1 LRLSRFSF
9 IQQMNFRSLLLLFL
23 IACFAPAASAQVS
36 RSPTPRTGGDANI
49 RGIVLLP
56 NGSPVNEPVK
66 VTLKVLR
73 GDQATTYTD
82 RDGRFQIPNLAA
94 GDYTIEA
101 EADRSRDR
109 FEITTEKITVR
120 INTPNFITLS
130 LREKGKAAGAKRD
143 KTVSVAMLDQKVPPA
158 ARHEYDNAT
167 QLARAGKS
175 DESIA
180 ALQRAIGLYPEY
192 LMALND
198 LGAQLLDAGRLD
210 EALPVLKKATQI
222 DPTSFNP
229 QLNLGIVLVQKKI
242 FAEAL
247 SALDHALS
255 AEPSAPAAHLYAGMA
270 ALGTSDAV
278 RAEREFKTTHELGGS
293 SFAVALVY
301 LARLN
306 VKQGHKQEAIEAL
319 QLYLREDPSGA
330 NSAIAK
336 KMLADLQAK

>member
-1 LRLSRFSF
+1 LRLSRFFF
-9 IQQMNFRSLLLLFL
+9 IQQMNFRRLRLLFL
-23 IACFAPAASAQVS
+23 IACLAPAASAQVAKS
-36 RSPTPRTGGDANI
+36 TQTSGGEASI

-109 FEITTEKITVR
+109 FEITSERITVR

-130 LREKGKAAGAKRD
+130 LKEKGKAVEAKRD
-143 KTVSVAMLDQKVPPA
+143 KTVSIAMLDQKVPPA

-167 QLARAGKS
+167 QLAHARKS

-180 ALQRAIGLYPEY
+180 ALQRAIGIYPDY

-222 DPTSFNP
+222 DPNSFNP

-247 SALDHALS
+247 AALDHALS

-270 ALGTSDAV
+270 ALGTNDLV
-278 RAEREFKTTHELGGS
+278 RAEREFKTTHDLGGS
-293 SFAVALVY
+293 NFAAALVY
-301 LARLN
+301 LARLQ

-319 QLYLREDPSGA
+319 QLYLREDPSGP

>member
-1 LRLSRFSF
+1 MNLRRL
-9 IQQMNFRSLLLLFL
+9 LLLLFL
-23 IACFAPAASAQVS
+23 MAGSVSTVPAQAN
-36 RSPTPRTGGDANI
+36 RSTQRSGGDAYI
-49 RGIVLLP
+49 RGVVLLP

-82 RDGRFQIPNLAA
+82 RDGRFQFLHVAA
-94 GDYTIEA
+94 GDYTVEV
-101 EADRSRDR
+101 EADRNRDR
-109 FEITTEKITVR
+109 FEITTERVTVR
-120 INTPNFITLS
+120 IDTPSFITLT
-130 LREKGKAAGAKRD
+130 LKEKGKVPDAKRD

-167 QLARAGKS
+167 QLARAGKT

-180 ALQRAIGLYPEY
+180 ALQRAIGIYPDY

-210 EALPVLKKATQI
+210 EALVVLQKATQV
-222 DPTSFNP
+222 DPNSFNP
-229 QLNLGIVLVQKKI
+229 QLNLGIVLVKKKM
-242 FAEAL
+242 FAEAVT
-247 SALDHALS
+247 ALDHALS

-270 ALGTSDAV
+270 ALGMNDAV
-278 RAEREFKTTHELGGS
+278 RAEREFKTTHDLGGS

-301 LARLN
+301 LARLD
-306 VKQGHKQEAIEAL
+306 VKQGHKQQAIEAL
-319 QLYLREDPSGA
+319 QLYLREDPSGP
-330 NSAIAK
+330 NSAVAK

>member
-1 LRLSRFSF
+1 
-9 IQQMNFRSLLLLFL
+9 MNFRSLLLLFL
-23 IACFAPAASAQVS
+23 FACFAPALSAQVNRTTQ
-36 RSPTPRTGGDANI
+36 RSGGDASI

-73 GDQATTYTD
+73 GDQARTYTD

-94 GDYTIEA
+94 GDYTVEV

-109 FEITTEKITVR
+109 FEITSERITVR

-130 LREKGKAAGAKRD
+130 LKEKGKAVDAKRD

-167 QLARAGKS
+167 QLAREGKS

-180 ALQRAIGLYPEY
+180 ALQRAIAIYPEY

-198 LGAQLLDAGRLD
+198 LGAQLLDAARLD
-210 EALPVLKKATQI
+210 EALGVLKKATQI
-222 DPTSFNP
+222 DPNSFNP
-229 QLNLGIVLVQKKI
+229 QLNLGIVLVQKKM
-242 FAEAL
+242 FADAIV
-247 SALDHALS
+247 ALDHALTV
-255 AEPSAPAAHLYAGMA
+255 EPSAPAAHLYAGMA
-270 ALGTSDAV
+270 AAGGNDAA
-278 RAEREFKTTHELGGS
+278 RAEREYKTTHDLGGS
-293 SFAVALVY
+293 NFAVALVY
-301 LARLN
+301 LARLE
-306 VKQGHKQEAIEAL
+306 VKLGHKQDAVDAL
-319 QLYLREDPSGA
+319 QLYLREDPSGT

>member
-1 LRLSRFSF
+1 
-9 IQQMNFRSLLLLFL
+9 
-23 IACFAPAASAQVS
+23 
-36 RSPTPRTGGDANI
+36 
-49 RGIVLLP
+49 
-56 NGSPVNEPVK
+56 VNEPVK

-82 RDGRFQIPNLAA
+82 RDGRFQFLNLAA

-109 FEITTEKITVR
+109 FEITSERITVR

-130 LREKGKAAGAKRD
+130 LKDKEKAQDAKRD

-158 ARHEYDNAT
+158 AKHEYDNAT

-180 ALQRAIGLYPEY
+180 ALQRALAIYPDY

-198 LGAQLLDAGRLD
+198 LGAQLLDAARPD
-210 EALPVLKKATQI
+210 EALLVLKKATQI
-222 DPTSFNP
+222 DPNSFNP
-229 QLNLGIVLVQKKI
+229 QLNLGIVLVQKKM

-247 SALDHALS
+247 VALDHALTV
-255 AEPSAPAAHLYAGMA
+255 EPSAPAAHLYAGMA
-270 ALGTSDAV
+270 AAGGNDAA
-278 RAEREFKTTHELGGS
+278 RAEREYKAAHNLGGN
-293 SFAVALVY
+293 SFSVALLY
-301 LARLN
+301 LAQLEIKLGR
-306 VKQGHKQEAIEAL
+306 KQDAVDAL

-330 NSAIAK
+330 NSAVAK
-336 KMLADLQAK
+336 KMLADLQPK